1 MSEEEARE
9 LCEVVGL
16 PVRGPSVGVEVDRHL
31 VPHHQLRHH
40 HLAGHRVGVV
50 IVVVL
55 VEDARQLLSVPS
67 DGEKNLLLVLRTD
80 RDGEKIIAGDWNSED
95 PAPF

>member
-1 MSEEEARE
+1 M
-9 LCEVVGL
+9 VGP
-16 PVRGPSVGVEVDRHL
+16 PVSRPRVGVEVDRHL
-31 VPHHQLRHH
+31 VPRPQLRDH

-50 IVVVL
+50 VVVVL
-55 VEDARQLLSVPS
+55 VEVTRQLLSVLS

>member
-1 MSEEEARE
+1 M
-9 LCEVVGL
+9 VGP
-16 PVRGPSVGVEVDRHL
+16 PVSRPRVGVEVDRHL
-31 VPHHQLRHH
+31 VPRPQLRDH

-50 IVVVL
+50 VVVVL

-80 RDGEKIIAGDWNSED
+80 RDGEKIIAGDGNSED